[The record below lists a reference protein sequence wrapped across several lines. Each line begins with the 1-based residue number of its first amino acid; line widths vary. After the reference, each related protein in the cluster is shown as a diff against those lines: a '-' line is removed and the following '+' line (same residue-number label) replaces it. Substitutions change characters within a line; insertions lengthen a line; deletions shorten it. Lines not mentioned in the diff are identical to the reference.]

1 MLSVDVRGPRRG
13 DVVSTLPLRLR
24 VAHGPR
30 RTLADVEAVCADAR
44 AQGFG
49 DAAEVLPAS
58 VLFDGS
64 LVIVE
69 PYVEQPA
76 GGDA

>member
-1 MLSVDVRGPRRG
+1 M
-13 DVVSTLPLRLR
+13 RLR

-44 AQGFG
+44 AQGMT
-49 DAAEVLPAS
+49 DTAEVLPAS
-58 VLFDGS
+58 VLFDGA

-69 PYVEQPA
+69 PYTEPA